1 MNFNVSYTLLL
12 SAQRD
17 SSLFLDF
24 IIIFRGFL
32 NFATYPVVI
41 LWLKVHMDW
50 QSQYR
55 WNDSGVYQSLGLNN
69 AILSKSWGGVDRT
82 EYRSADHTGRC
93 CKLTSYLKSK
103 QKWACPIGARAHS
116 PKTLRPG
123 TFDQVNIV
131 KTTGGLS
138 IPAIKECHIEGK
150 LGCGPYIILF
160 CRPYQKM
167 LQADFISEV

>member
-1 MNFNVSYTLLL
+1 
-12 SAQRD
+12 
-17 SSLFLDF
+17 
-24 IIIFRGFL
+24 
-32 NFATYPVVI
+32 
-41 LWLKVHMDW
+41 MDW

-103 QKWACPIGARAHS
+103 QKWACPIGARARS

-123 TFDQVNIV
+123 TFVSKSISSKRQGACQSLQLKNAILRESRSGVDHTKYRSDVHTGRCCKLTSYLKSKPTSKSVVVLLEQDHFYQEYAGQVHLT
-131 KTTGGLS
+131 KS
-138 IPAIKECHIEGK
+138 ISLKWKGVESIWN
-150 LGCGPYIILF
+150 
-160 CRPYQKM
+160 
-167 LQADFISEV
+167 